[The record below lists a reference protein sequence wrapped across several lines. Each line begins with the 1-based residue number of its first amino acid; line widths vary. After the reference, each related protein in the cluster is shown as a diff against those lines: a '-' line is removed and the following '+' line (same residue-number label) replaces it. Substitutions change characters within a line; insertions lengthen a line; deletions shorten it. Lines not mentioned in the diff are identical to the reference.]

1 MKNYFILGWRN
12 IWRNK
17 RRTLITTASIF
28 FAMFLAL
35 VMRSFQIGSYDHMIN
50 NAVESYT
57 GYIQIQ
63 DVEYWDDKTIDN
75 TFEVSDNLINNIQA
89 HANVKQVSPRLESF
103 ALASSGMKTKGVL
116 VLGIDPE
123 KEFSEVKSRLVQ
135 FRFTEEAILNLE
147 KENLPAPIINKIK
160 ELKNESYSYDGKI
173 ELDLELTNGDIDQYM
188 PIIKKASA
196 FNNNFFDETDGVLVA
211 DRLAKFLKLNV
222 NDTIVLIGQGY
233 HGISAAGKYPIK
245 GIVKIPNPELD
256 NMLVY
261 MKLNHAQVFYSAE
274 NMLTSLALNLE
285 NPEFKK
291 VKHTKHQIIKS
302 FENSNDKSFAVKDWK
317 ELNTELV
324 QQIESD
330 NGGGII
336 MIAILYLVVAFGIFG
351 TVLMMT
357 AERRKEFGVMVAVGM
372 KKKKLAIIVTF
383 EMIFLGFL
391 AIISGIIASIP
402 IIQWYHHNPVRL
414 TGEFAKSI
422 ENFGMEAVMPMAWQ
436 LDIFMNQIVIV
447 MIILLIAIAYPIL
460 SITKIKAIQALRD

>member
-1 MKNYFILGWRN
+1 MKNYFILAWRN

-35 VMRSFQIGSYDHMIN
+35 VMRSFQIGSYDHMIF
-50 NAVESYT
+50 NAVEAYT
-57 GYIQIQ
+57 GYVQIQ

-75 TFEVSDNLINNIQA
+75 TFEISDEFIDEILTND
-89 HANVKQVSPRLESF
+89 NVKQVSPRLESF
-103 ALASSGMKTKGVL
+103 ALASSGMKTKGVI

-123 KEFSEVKSRLVQ
+123 KEFSGVESKMVKYRFSDEVIAKLK
-135 FRFTEEAILNLE
+135 N
-147 KENLPAPIINKIK
+147 ENLPSSIIEKI
-160 ELKNESYSYDGKI
+160 EEYKNESYSYTGKI
-173 ELDLELTNGDIDQYM
+173 ELDLELANGDIDEYM
-188 PIIKKASA
+188 PIIKKHAV
-196 FNNNFFDETDGVLVA
+196 FNNKFFDNSDGVLVA
-211 DRLAKFLKLNV
+211 DRLAKFLGLNV
-222 NDTIVLIGQGY
+222 GDTIVLIGQGY
-233 HGISAAGKYPIK
+233 HGISAAGKYPIN

-261 MKLNHAQVFYSAE
+261 MKLDQSQIFYSAD
-274 NMLTSLALNLE
+274 NRLTSLALNLK

-291 VKHTKHQIIKS
+291 VKKTKSQILEHI
-302 FENSNDKSFAVKDWK
+302 DTHVFAVKDWK
-317 ELNTELV
+317 ELNPELV

-330 NGGGII
+330 NGGGVI

-372 KKKKLAIIVTF
+372 KKKKLGVIVTL

-391 AIISGIIASIP
+391 AILSGIIASIP
-402 IIQWYHHNPVRL
+402 VIQWYHHNPIRL
-414 TGEFAKSI
+414 SGDLAKSI

-436 LDIFMNQIVIV
+436 LDIFLNQIVIV
-447 MIILLIAIAYPIL
+447 MILLLFAIAYPIF
-460 SITKIKAIQALRD
+460 SITRIKAIQALRD